1 MRNYQPFNMDALQ
14 NNYRYRCLAF
24 QQWREMYQAGVLKPV
39 QRQFFERREP
49 EALYD
54 LEKDPFE
61 TNNLAHDPGY
71 HESLLEMRKLLSD
84 WVRGMP
90 DLSFYP
96 ESMLYREAFD
106 DPSGFGTAHRGE
118 IAALV
123 DIADLSLIPF
133 EEAASLIENA
143 LSSGDPVRIYW
154 GLIVCS
160 SFGKEAVSFSETAHG
175 LCEHPDLLVR
185 TRAAEFLAMT
195 GGADPA
201 AVITGALMETT
212 DPLEAL
218 LMLNTLVL
226 LGDGYGIPFHLE
238 EKDLDSQVR
247 NDAEVGR
254 RLEYI
259 RTSMAQSKKL

>member
-1 MRNYQPFNMDALQ
+1 
-14 NNYRYRCLAF
+14 
-24 QQWREMYQAGVLKPV
+24 
-39 QRQFFERREP
+39 
-49 EALYD
+49 
-54 LEKDPFE
+54 
-61 TNNLAHDPGY
+61 
-71 HESLLEMRKLLSD
+71 
-84 WVRGMP
+84 
-90 DLSFYP
+90 
-96 ESMLYREAFD
+96 
-106 DPSGFGTAHRGE
+106 
-118 IAALV
+118 
-123 DIADLSLIPF
+123 
-133 EEAASLIENA
+133 
-143 LSSGDPVRIYW
+143 
-154 GLIVCS
+154 
-160 SFGKEAVSFSETAHG
+160 
-175 LCEHPDLLVR
+175 
-185 TRAAEFLAMT
+185 MT